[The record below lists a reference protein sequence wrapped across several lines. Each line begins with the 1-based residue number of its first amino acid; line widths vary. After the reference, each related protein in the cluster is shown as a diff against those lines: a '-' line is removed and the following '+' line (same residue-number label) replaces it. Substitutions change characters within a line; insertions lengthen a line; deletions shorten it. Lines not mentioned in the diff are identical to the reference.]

1 VSLPPSFTAFVERFG
16 EAIASVVLTLV
27 YFLVL
32 GPLALVARL
41 FRDPLGLRRG
51 PDDSAWQPWTGDGA
65 GELDGTGNDGS
76 PRHPAAAYRSADEK
90 YAADRSV
97 ALRRARRQS

>member
-1 VSLPPSFTAFVERFG
+1 MSLPPSFTAFVERFG

-65 GELDGTGNDGS
+65 GSLDTTPS
-76 PRHPAAAYRSADEK
+76 SAPF
-90 YAADRSV
+90 DRV
-97 ALRRARRQS
+97 EALRRARRQS